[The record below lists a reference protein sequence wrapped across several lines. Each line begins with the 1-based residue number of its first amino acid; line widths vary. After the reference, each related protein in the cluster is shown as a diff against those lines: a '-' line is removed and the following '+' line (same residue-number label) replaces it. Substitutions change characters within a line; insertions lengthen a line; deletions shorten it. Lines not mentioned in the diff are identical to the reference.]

1 MIEKLRLNFY
11 IVNDNIA
18 VAVIKNNGIL
28 HHDSKTRAELLYH
41 Q

>member
-1 MIEKLRLNFY
+1 MLEKLRLNFY

-28 HHDSKTRAELLYH
+28 HHDRKTKAELLYS

>member
-1 MIEKLRLNFY
+1 MIVKLRLSFY

-18 VAVIKNNGIL
+18 VAVIRNNGIL
-28 HHDSKTRAELLYH
+28 HHDRKTKAELLYS